1 MKKFLLVPF
10 VAASLMLPLIAKEDT
25 TKIESVKSEQVV
37 APQQK
42 LIDEVLSDYR
52 EGRYNNFL
60 KSIDASYKEK
70 SNNWE
75 FNSALEERKKLS
87 EMVTDYQ
94 GERGDAFKKDI
105 ATLHEAQNRE
115 LVEVC
120 INNPREKISSE
131 VRDMVFF
138 SPNPHE
144 LESIE
149 YVHQLSNKFKGDGVT
164 PLENK
169 LINIDTE
176 FWLKELSI
184 GVALT
189 QGQIDQETFQKQYLV
204 LQVEKMKQMKD
215 ACQGDLVDV
224 KIKSY
229 IDTAAEVLPKVK
241 ASASTR
247 QYLTALGR
255 DKVAPKCEAE
265 KKMQSIMASYLQKE
279 DALIE
284 KHFQSDQ

>member
-1 MKKFLLVPF
+1 MKKFLLVSF

-25 TKIESVKSEQVV
+25 TKTESVKSEQV
-37 APQQK
+37 APSEQK

-60 KSIDASYKEK
+60 NSINASYKEK
-70 SNNWE
+70 SKNWE

-94 GERGDAFKKDI
+94 GEKGDDFKKDI
-105 ATLHEAQNRE
+105 AALHEAQNRE

-120 INNPREKISSE
+120 IDNPREKISSE

-176 FWLKELSI
+176 FWLKGLSI

-189 QGQIDQETFQKQYLV
+189 QGQIDQVTFQKQYLV
-204 LQVEKMKQMKD
+204 LQVEKIKQMKD

-255 DKVAPKCEAE
+255 EKVAPKCDAE
-265 KKMQSIMASYLQKE
+265 KEMQEIMTNYLQKE
-279 DALIE
+279 DALVE
-284 KHFQSDQ
+284 KHFQNSQ

>member
-10 VAASLMLPLIAKEDT
+10 IAASLMLPIVAKEDT
-25 TKIESVKSEQVV
+25 TKVESVKSEQVV
-37 APQQK
+37 PPQQK

-52 EGRYNNFL
+52 AGRYNNFL
-60 KSIDASYKEK
+60 KSIDASYQEK
-70 SNNWE
+70 SKKWE

-94 GERGDAFKKDI
+94 GEKGDAFKKDI
-105 ATLHEAQNRE
+105 AALHESQNRE

-149 YVHQLSNKFKGDGVT
+149 YVHQLSNKFKGDGAT

-176 FWLKELSI
+176 FWLKGLSI
-184 GVALT
+184 GVGLT
-189 QGQIDQETFQKQYLV
+189 QGQIDQTTFQKQYLV

-229 IDTAAEVLPKVK
+229 IETATEVLPKVK

-255 DKVAPKCEAE
+255 DKVAPKCDAE
-265 KKMQSIMASYLQKE
+265 KEMQKIMASYLQKE
-279 DALIE
+279 DVLVE
-284 KHFQSDQ
+284 KHFQSSQ

>member
-1 MKKFLLVPF
+1 MNKFLLVPF
-10 VAASLMLPLIAKEDT
+10 IAASLMLPVVAKEDMN
-25 TKIESVKSEQVV
+25 KIETIKSEEI
-37 APQQK
+37 APKEQK
-42 LIDEVLSDYR
+42 LIDEVLSDYHK
-52 EGRYNNFL
+52 GRYNNFL
-60 KSIDASYKEK
+60 KSIDVFYKEK
-70 SNNWE
+70 SKKWE

-94 GERGDAFKKDI
+94 EQKGDNFKKDI
-105 ATLHEAQNRE
+105 AALHEAQNRE

-120 INNPREKISSE
+120 IDNPCNKISSE

-149 YVHQLSNKFKGDGVT
+149 YVHQLSNKFKGDGIT

-176 FWLKELSI
+176 FWLKGLSI
-184 GVALT
+184 GVGLS
-189 QGQIDQETFQKQYLV
+189 QNQIDQETFQKQYIV
-204 LQVEKMKQMKD
+204 LQVEKMKQMKE
-215 ACQGDLVDV
+215 ACQGDLVDA

-229 IDTAAEVLPKVK
+229 IDTAAEVFPKVK

-247 QYLTALGR
+247 QHLTALGR
-255 DKVAPKCEAE
+255 DKIVPKCDAE
-265 KKMQSIMASYLQKE
+265 KEMQKIMANYLQKE

-284 KHFQSDQ
+284 KYFQNDQ